1 VADRLPDAHL
11 DAWRALLNVHAAV
24 VERVEHAL
32 SEAGLP
38 PLTWYDVLWALR
50 RAPQRRLRMGELA
63 EAVTLSRGGLTK
75 LVDRLE
81 AGGLLRREACVTDRR
96 GYHAVLTPRGQAL
109 LRRMWPVYVKVL
121 KDVFVPALKEDE
133 AAVIAASLGGVD
145 GSRIVESVDGRK

>member
-1 VADRLPDAHL
+1 MADRLPDVHL
-11 DAWRALLNVHAAV
+11 DAWRALLNVHAGV

-32 SEAGLP
+32 REAELP

-50 RAPQRRLRMGELA
+50 RAPQRRLRMSELA

-81 AGGLLRREACVTDRR
+81 ADGLLRREACVTDRR

-109 LRRMWPVYVKVL
+109 LRRMWPVYADVL
-121 KDVFVPALKEDE
+121 KDVFVPVLGEDE
-133 AAVIAASLGGVD
+133 AAGIAASLGRVGE
-145 GSRIVESVDGRK
+145 SRIDEPVHGRK